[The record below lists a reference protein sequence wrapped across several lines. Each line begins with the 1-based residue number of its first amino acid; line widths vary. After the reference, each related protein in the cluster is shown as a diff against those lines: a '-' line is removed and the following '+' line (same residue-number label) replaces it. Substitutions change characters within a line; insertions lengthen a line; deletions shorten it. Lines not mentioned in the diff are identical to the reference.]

1 MLTKEQAINE
11 HEFHAGTCKRTIGPR
26 GGVTT
31 KQEVWRRNGKTQT
44 WKTRPEAFRVPVK
57 YGLYQ
62 YSNILEW
69 DAKDFHVASDCPLL
83 KPYPGERS

>member
-31 KQEVWRRNGKTQT
+31 SQEIWRRNGKTQL
-44 WKTRPEAFRVPVK
+44 WKTRPDEFRIPVK
-57 YGLYQ
+57 YGLYS
-62 YSNILEW
+62 Y
-69 DAKDFHVASDCPLL
+69 ASITNREVSTVHAACDCPLL
-83 KPYPGERS
+83 TEERS